1 MKIAVT
7 GKGGVGKTTLA
18 GTIARILAAD
28 GYTVLAV
35 DADPDANLAS
45 ALGIDPDVARGI
57 VPIADMKEL
66 IEERTGAKTG
76 TMGGFFKINPRVDD
90 LPDEL
95 SVPLDGIRLMVMGT
109 VKEGAGGCIC
119 PESVVLRSLMRH
131 LLLRRKEAVI
141 MDMEAGIEHL
151 GRGTASAVDA
161 MIVVVEPGAR
171 SVRTADAIK
180 KLAGDIGIPRLFVVL
195 NKVPASD
202 LDEVLGLLSEY
213 EVIGSL
219 PYSDQVRRADLDE
232 AAPFE
237 RAPEYVAAVRGVV
250 DTILVR
256 LEAGDDAADGDPSVS
271 DGSPVSG
278 GGGAD

>member
-1 MKIAVT
+1 VKIAVT

-28 GYTVLAV
+28 GYKVLAV

-45 ALGIDPDVARGI
+45 ALGIAPDVARGI

-66 IEERTGAKTG
+66 IEERTGAKAG

-90 LPDEL
+90 IPDEL

-109 VKEGAGGCIC
+109 VKEGAGGCVC
-119 PESVVLRSLMRH
+119 PESVLLRSLVRH

-141 MDMEAGIEHL
+141 LDMEAGIEHL

-161 MIVVVEPGAR
+161 MIVVVESGAR
-171 SVRTADAIK
+171 SIRTADSIK
-180 KLAGDIGIPRLFVVL
+180 KLATDIGIQRLFVVL
-195 NKVPASD
+195 NKVPATD
-202 LDEVLGLLSEY
+202 MDEVLALLGDY

-237 RAPEYVAAVRGVV
+237 RAPEYVAAVRDVV
-250 DTILVR
+250 ANLLVR
-256 LEAGDDAADGDPSVS
+256 LGVEGEGAGDDPS
-271 DGSPVSG
+271 GEAGP
-278 GGGAD
+278 GGAGAD

>member
-1 MKIAVT
+1 VKIAVT

-18 GTIARILAAD
+18 GTIARILASD
-28 GYTVLAV
+28 GYKVLAV

-45 ALGIDPDVARGI
+45 ALGISPDVARGI

-90 LPDEL
+90 IPDEL

-109 VKEGAGGCIC
+109 VKEGAGGCVC
-119 PESVVLRSLMRH
+119 PESVLLRSLVRH

-141 MDMEAGIEHL
+141 LDMEAGIEHL

-161 MIVVVEPGAR
+161 MIVVVESGAR

-180 KLAGDIGIPRLFVVL
+180 KLAADIGIPRLFVVL
-195 NKVPASD
+195 NKVPATD
-202 LDEVLGLLSEY
+202 MEEMLGLLVGY

-237 RAPEYVAAVRGVV
+237 RAPEYVAAVRDVV
-250 DTILVR
+250 GKILER
-256 LEAGDDAADGDPSVS
+256 LEVDEDGVGEDSSGQGGPGDAGAV
-271 DGSPVSG
+271 
-278 GGGAD
+278 